1 METPGQISAEIDTFV
16 THAGQIAARNANVG
30 QVFRPDYSHLQGERD
45 RAFSERWLRATA
57 SRIRSARSRSRLRTL
72 MEGSG
77 VAWRGIGRTK
87 FAVSFSQG
95 SQLNQRLFGDSQGP
109 KAPTF

>member
-30 QVFRPDYSHLQGERD
+30 QVFRPDYSHLRGERD
-45 RAFSERWLRATA
+45 RAFSDRWLRATA
-57 SRIRSARSRSRLRTL
+57 TRIRSARSRSRLRTL
-72 MEGSG
+72 MQGSG
-77 VAWRGIGRTK
+77 VAWRGIGSTK

-95 SQLNQRLFGDSQGP
+95 SHFGTKLRP
-109 KAPTF
+109 